1 MPVCTA
7 KWPQHECRRGYSSR
21 AVNDSCSLKYLFWGH
36 VPSGGLTTEYP
47 APEIY
52 SLRIRIRSG
61 VRPPLPPIVWSV
73 WLSGYADTQWTSTL
87 NNSCRNAL
95 FILYHFSRSSDFM
108 GESRNPNWYTYPS
121 LLSQALQFIL
131 SLLIPQVGFD
141 ASSFS
146 SGTYLVVRRRSG
158 DRTSLSRCDCFSSI
172 PCFSLSKTM
181 QCHSLV
187 RQSFFSEL
195 LGAWVSARFTSLQL

>member
-1 MPVCTA
+1 MGQLSLESSMGMPKGVG
-7 KWPQHECRRGYSSR
+7 WECFYN
-21 AVNDSCSLKYLFWGH
+21 A
-36 VPSGGLTTEYP
+36 GLNYRIPRTRNLLSAYP
-47 APEIY
+47 DT
-52 SLRIRIRSG
+52 RIRSG
-61 VRPPLPPIVWSV
+61 VRPPLPPIFLSV

-87 NNSCRNAL
+87 NSSCLNAL
-95 FILYHFSRSSDFM
+95 FILYHFFRSNDFM
-108 GESRNPNWYTYPS
+108 GESLNPNWYTYPS

-146 SGTYLVVRRRSG
+146 PGTYLVVHRRSG
-158 DRTSLSRCDCFSSI
+158 DRTSLSRCNCFSSI

-187 RQSFFSEL
+187 RQSFFSEPP
-195 LGAWVSARFTSLQL
+195 GACVSARFTSLQL